1 MNIFDILLVGFI
13 LFLGTALVIATFSY
27 LHEQWTLA
35 KREEERQRGG
45 NFIAI
50 IGKPDGRRK

>member
-1 MNIFDILLVGFI
+1 MNLWDIALLAFG

-50 IGKPDGRRK
+50 IGKPDKR